1 MLSFLY
7 KNKLLKSKEK
17 MTETM
22 KKRLS
27 QLVQER
33 KQIAI
38 SESIQIVKALLERTE
53 EMHKTEQHILVLL
66 PDYILVEKVAG
77 EYQLLFDTGNRKT
90 QNLFSADSTEKIA
103 TIATYQTAAIESIG
117 FRAPELAVTDPTRIG
132 KQTDYYSIA
141 AIFYYCLTG
150 KKVSRFQM
158 FYSGV
163 PDISEVI
170 YRNCMDKQASLLL
183 YKILKKGLAPA
194 LKNRYQSEKQMRDD
208 LIKLQKY
215 VK

>member
-1 MLSFLY
+1 MLLFLY
-7 KNKLLKSKEK
+7 KNKLLKPKEK

-22 KKRLS
+22 KKKLS

-66 PDYILVEKVAG
+66 PDHILVEKVAG

-90 QNLFSADSTEKIA
+90 QNLFSTDSTRK
-103 TIATYQTAAIESIG
+103 IATYQTAEIESIG
-117 FRAPELAVTDPTRIG
+117 FRAPELAVTDLTRIG
-132 KQTDYYSIA
+132 KQTDYYSIT

-150 KKVSRFQM
+150 KKISRFQM

-170 YRNCMDKQASLLL
+170 YRNCMDKRAAQLL
-183 YKILKKGLAPA
+183 YQILKKGLAPT
-194 LKNRYQSEKQMRDD
+194 LNKRYQSGTEMRDD

-215 VK
+215 VR

>member
-1 MLSFLY
+1 MLLFLY

-17 MTETM
+17 MTENM
-22 KKRLS
+22 KKKLS

-38 SESIQIVKALLERTE
+38 SESIQIVKVLLERTE

-66 PDYILVEKVAG
+66 PDHILVEKVAG

-90 QNLFSADSTEKIA
+90 QNLFSTDSTRK
-103 TIATYQTAAIESIG
+103 IATYQTAAIESIG
-117 FRAPELAVTDPTRIG
+117 FRAPELAVTDLTRIG
-132 KQTDYYSIA
+132 KQTDYYSIT

-150 KKVSRFQM
+150 KKLSHFQM

-170 YRNCMDKQASLLL
+170 YRNCMDKQASLQL
-183 YKILKKGLAPA
+183 YKILKKGLAPT
-194 LKNRYQSEKQMRDD
+194 LKKRYQSGTEMRDD

-215 VK
+215 VR